1 VTDSL
6 ERMLKLV
13 SLLVALLV
21 GLALQRL
28 RSQERVRD
36 LIWISSFWFVI
47 PVLVFS
53 TFLTISL
60 TSRLGLSVA
69 AVIREAIDVALP
81 VDLES
86 KRAAAD
92 AILAAEPMDVPDT
105 VEELKAELDE
115 LRGGRF

>member
-1 VTDSL
+1 MCMYDRRL
-6 ERMLKLV
+6 QI
-13 SLLVALLV
+13 LLDEP
-21 GLALQRL
+21 RF
-28 RSQERVRD
+28 RRVEAAARA
-36 LIWISSFWFVI
+36 
-47 PVLVFS
+47 
-53 TFLTISL
+53 
-60 TSRLGLSVA
+60 RRLSVA